1 MNPKMMNYGD
11 LADAV
16 NQRYKALCDIDE
28 DEAIKSLMRE
38 FKLSRLE
45 INEFLG
51 LSDLWRE
58 SNS

>member
-16 NQRYKALCDIDE
+16 NQRYKALCDSEE

-51 LSDLWRE
+51 LCDFWQESD
-58 SNS
+58 S